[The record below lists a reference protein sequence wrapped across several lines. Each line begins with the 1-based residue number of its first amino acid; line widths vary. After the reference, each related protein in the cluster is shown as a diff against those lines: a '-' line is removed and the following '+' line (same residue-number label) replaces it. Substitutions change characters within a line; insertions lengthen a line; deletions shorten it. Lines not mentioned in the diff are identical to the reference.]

1 MTKQNSEKLAELY
14 PEMFTWGERGY
25 KHNVL
30 ESTYNKA
37 LAFVHKHI
45 KFTRS
50 INYIKQTNPYN
61 YTFEVGDGW
70 YGLLYQLILNV
81 RFNDEA
87 KGKWITKV
95 TQCKE
100 KFGGLRF
107 YVTGTSDKNWD
118 LIREAEK
125 KSYAVCEETGSE
137 VEVGVWNDG
146 WVRTISR
153 KQALSKFA
161 KMSDANELNGRKFDE
176 LWKPKEEFIA
186 NKKSNPKQMDGIEND
201 KPFIKTKK
209 KTKK

>member
-30 ESTYNKA
+30 ESTYNKG
-37 LAFVHKHI
+37 LTFLHKHL

-61 YTFEVGDGW
+61 YIFEVGDGW

-87 KGKWITKV
+87 KGKWITKL

-118 LIREAEK
+118 LIREAEN
-125 KSYAVCEETGSE
+125 KSYGVCEVTGSE
-137 VEVGVWNDG
+137 VEVGIWNTG
-146 WVRTISR
+146 WVRTIC
-153 KQALSKFA
+153 KKEALSMFA
-161 KMSDANELNGRKFDE
+161 KNIRC
-176 LWKPKEEFIA
+176 
-186 NKKSNPKQMDGIEND
+186 
-201 KPFIKTKK
+201 
-209 KTKK
+209 

>member
-14 PEMFTWGERGY
+14 PEMFTWSERGY
-25 KHNVL
+25 THNVF
-30 ESTYNKA
+30 ENTYNKA
-37 LAFVHKHI
+37 LVFVHKHL

-61 YTFEVGDGW
+61 YIFEVGDGW

-107 YVTGTSDKNWD
+107 YFTGTSDKNWD

-125 KSYAVCEETGSE
+125 KSYGVCENTGSE
-137 VEVGVWNDG
+137 VEVGIWNTG
-146 WVRTISR
+146 WVRTIC
-153 KQALSKFA
+153 KKEALSMFA
-161 KMSDANELNGRKFDE
+161 KLSDSNELNGKTFDE
-176 LWKPKEEFIA
+176 LWKPREA
-186 NKKSNPKQMDGIEND
+186 SVTIET
-201 KPFIKTKK
+201 PKK
-209 KTKK
+209 KRK

>member
-14 PEMFTWGERGY
+14 PEMFTWSERGY
-25 KHNVL
+25 THNVF
-30 ESTYNKA
+30 ENTYNKA
-37 LAFVHKHI
+37 LVFVHKHL

-61 YTFEVGDGW
+61 YIFEVGDGW
-70 YGLLYQLILNV
+70 YSLLYQLILNV

-87 KGKWITKV
+87 KGKWVTKV

-125 KSYAVCEETGSE
+125 KSYGVCEVTGSE

-146 WVRTISR
+146 WVRTICM
-153 KQALSKFA
+153 KEALSMFA
-161 KMSDANELNGRKFDE
+161 KLSDAGELKDGKTFNDY
-176 LWKPKEEFIA
+176 WKPREA
-186 NKKSNPKQMDGIEND
+186 SATIET
-201 KPFIKTKK
+201 PKK
-209 KTKK
+209 KRK

>member
-1 MTKQNSEKLAELY
+1 MTKSNSVKLAELY
-14 PEMFTWGERGY
+14 PEMFTWAERGY

-37 LAFVHKHI
+37 LAFVHNHI

-50 INYIKQTNPYN
+50 IGYIKQTNPYD
-61 YTFEVGDGW
+61 YGFDIGDGW
-70 YGLLYQLILNV
+70 YKLVYELILKIRN
-81 RFNDEA
+81 NDQA
-87 KGKWITKV
+87 KGKWVTKV

-125 KSYAVCEETGSE
+125 KSYGVCELSGSE
-137 VEVGVWNDG
+137 VEVGVWNNG
-146 WVRTISR
+146 WVQTLCR
-153 KQALSKFA
+153 KEAL
-161 KMSDANELNGRKFDE
+161 RKFYDLSDKKE
-176 LWKPKEEFIA
+176 LKEGQTFDNLWKPREA
-186 NKKSNPKQMDGIEND
+186 LVTIET
-201 KPFIKTKK
+201 PKK

>member
-25 KHNVL
+25 THNVF

-37 LAFVHKHI
+37 LVFVHKHL

-61 YTFEVGDGW
+61 YIFEVGDGW

-118 LIREAEK
+118 LIRDAER
-125 KSYAVCEETGSE
+125 KSYGVCEVTGSE

-146 WVRTISR
+146 WVQTICM
-153 KQALSKFA
+153 KEALSKFA
-161 KMSDANELNGRKFDE
+161 KLSDEGNLKEGKTFSDY
-176 LWKPKEEFIA
+176 WKPREA
-186 NKKSNPKQMDGIEND
+186 SVTIET
-201 KPFIKTKK
+201 PKK
-209 KTKK
+209 KRK

>member
-14 PEMFTWGERGY
+14 PEMFTWSERGY
-25 KHNVL
+25 THNVF
-30 ESTYNKA
+30 ENTYNKA
-37 LAFVHKHI
+37 LVFVHKHL

-61 YTFEVGDGW
+61 YIFEVGDGW

-125 KSYAVCEETGSE
+125 KSYGICEVTGSE
-137 VEVGVWNDG
+137 VEVGVWNNG
-146 WVRTISR
+146 WIQTLSR
-153 KQALSKFA
+153 KEALKRFYDL
-161 KMSDANELNGRKFDE
+161 SDKKELK
-176 LWKPKEEFIA
+176 
-186 NKKSNPKQMDGIEND
+186 DGQTFENMWA
-201 KPFIKTKK
+201 PREASVTIQTTKK
-209 KTKK
+209 RKK

>member
-30 ESTYNKA
+30 ESTYNKG

-50 INYIKQTNPYN
+50 ISYIKQTNPYE
-61 YTFEVGDGW
+61 YRFDIYDGW
-70 YGLLYQLILNV
+70 YKLVYELILKIRN
-81 RFNDEA
+81 NDEA
-87 KGKWITKV
+87 KGKWVTKV

-118 LIREAEK
+118 LIREAEN
-125 KSYAVCEETGSE
+125 KSYGVCEVTGSE
-137 VEVGVWNDG
+137 VEVGIWNTG
-146 WVRTISR
+146 WVRTIC
-153 KQALSKFA
+153 KKEALSMFA
-161 KMSDANELNGRKFDE
+161 KLSDTNELNGKTFDE
-176 LWKPKEEFIA
+176 LWKPREASVTIDT
-186 NKKSNPKQMDGIEND
+186 P
-201 KPFIKTKK
+201 KK
-209 KTKK
+209 KRK

>member
-14 PEMFTWGERGY
+14 PEMFTWSERGY
-25 KHNVL
+25 THNVF

-37 LAFVHKHI
+37 LVFIHKHL

-61 YTFEVGDGW
+61 YIFEVGDGW

-81 RFNDEA
+81 SFNDEA
-87 KGKWITKV
+87 KGKWVTKV

-125 KSYAVCEETGSE
+125 KSYGVCEVTGSE
-137 VEVGVWNDG
+137 VEVGIWNSG
-146 WVRTISR
+146 WIITLC
-153 KQALSKFA
+153 KKEALSKFA

-176 LWKPKEEFIA
+176 LWKPREA
-186 NKKSNPKQMDGIEND
+186 SVTIET
-201 KPFIKTKK
+201 PKK
-209 KTKK
+209 KRK

>member
-25 KHNVL
+25 THNVF

-37 LAFVHKHI
+37 LVFVHKHL

-61 YTFEVGDGW
+61 YIFEVGDGW
-70 YGLLYQLILNV
+70 YSLLYQLILNV

-125 KSYAVCEETGSE
+125 KSYGVCEETGSE
-137 VEVGVWNDG
+137 VEVGIWNTG
-146 WVRTISR
+146 WVRTIC
-153 KQALSKFA
+153 KKEALSKFA
-161 KMSDANELNGRKFDE
+161 KMSDANELNGKTFDE
-176 LWKPKEEFIA
+176 LWKPREASVTIETPK
-186 NKKSNPKQMDGIEND
+186 KKS
-201 KPFIKTKK
+201 KK
-209 KTKK
+209 

>member
-25 KHNVL
+25 THNVF
-30 ESTYNKA
+30 ESTYNKV
-37 LAFVHKHI
+37 LVFVHKHI

-61 YTFEVGDGW
+61 YIFEVGDGW

-125 KSYAVCEETGSE
+125 KSYGVCENTGSE
-137 VEVGVWNDG
+137 VEVGIWNMG
-146 WVRTISR
+146 WVRTIC
-153 KQALSKFA
+153 KKEALSMFA
-161 KMSDANELNGRKFDE
+161 KLSDSNELNGKTFDE
-176 LWKPKEEFIA
+176 LWKPREASITIETPK
-186 NKKSNPKQMDGIEND
+186 KKS
-201 KPFIKTKK
+201 KK
-209 KTKK
+209 

>member
-14 PEMFTWGERGY
+14 PEMFTWSERGY
-25 KHNVL
+25 THNVF
-30 ESTYNKA
+30 ENTYNKV
-37 LAFVHKHI
+37 LVFVHKHL

-61 YTFEVGDGW
+61 YIFEVGDGW
-70 YGLLYQLILNV
+70 YSLLYQLILNV

-125 KSYAVCEETGSE
+125 KSYGVCENTGSE
-137 VEVGVWNDG
+137 VEVGIWNTG
-146 WVRTISR
+146 WVRTIC
-153 KQALSKFA
+153 KKEALSMFA
-161 KMSDANELNGRKFDE
+161 KLSDSNELNGKTFDE
-176 LWKPKEEFIA
+176 LWKPREASII
-186 NKKSNPKQMDGIEND
+186 IET
-201 KPFIKTKK
+201 PKK
-209 KTKK
+209 KRK

>member
-25 KHNVL
+25 THNVF

-37 LAFVHKHI
+37 LVFVHKHL

-61 YTFEVGDGW
+61 YIFEVGDGW
-70 YGLLYQLILNV
+70 YSLLYQLILNV

-125 KSYAVCEETGSE
+125 KSYGVCEETGSE
-137 VEVGVWNDG
+137 VEVGIWNAG
-146 WVRTISR
+146 WVRTIC
-153 KQALSKFA
+153 KKEALSKFA
-161 KMSDANELNGRKFDE
+161 KLSDANELNGKTFDE
-176 LWKPKEEFIA
+176 LWKPREASIT
-186 NKKSNPKQMDGIEND
+186 IET
-201 KPFIKTKK
+201 PKK
-209 KTKK
+209 KRK

>member
-25 KHNVL
+25 THNVF
-30 ESTYNKA
+30 ESTYNKV
-37 LAFVHKHI
+37 LVFVHKHI

-61 YTFEVGDGW
+61 YIFEVGDGW
-70 YGLLYQLILNV
+70 YSLLYQLILNV

-87 KGKWITKV
+87 KGKWVTKV

-125 KSYAVCEETGSE
+125 KSYGVCENTGSE
-137 VEVGVWNDG
+137 VEVGIWNTG
-146 WVRTISR
+146 WVRTIC
-153 KQALSKFA
+153 KKEALSMFA
-161 KMSDANELNGRKFDE
+161 KLSDSNELNGKTFDE
-176 LWKPKEEFIA
+176 LWKPREASITIETPK
-186 NKKSNPKQMDGIEND
+186 KKS
-201 KPFIKTKK
+201 KK
-209 KTKK
+209 

>member
-1 MTKQNSEKLAELY
+1 MTKQNSQKLAELY
-14 PEMFTWGERGY
+14 PEMFTWSERGY
-25 KHNVL
+25 THNVF

-37 LAFVHKHI
+37 LVFVHKHL

-61 YTFEVGDGW
+61 YIFEVGDGW

-87 KGKWITKV
+87 KGKWVTKV

-118 LIREAEK
+118 LIREAEQ
-125 KSYAVCEETGSE
+125 KSYGVCEVTASE
-137 VEVGVWNDG
+137 VEVGVWNGG
-146 WVRTISR
+146 WIITLC
-153 KQALSKFA
+153 KKEALSKFA
-161 KMSDANELNGRKFDE
+161 KMSDANELNGRTFDE
-176 LWKPKEEFIA
+176 LWKPREASVTIQTPKKK
-186 NKKSNPKQMDGIEND
+186 NKK
-201 KPFIKTKK
+201 
-209 KTKK
+209 

>member
-1 MTKQNSEKLAELY
+1 MTKQNSKKLAELY

-25 KHNVL
+25 KHNVF
-30 ESTYNKA
+30 ESTYNNA
-37 LAFVHKHI
+37 LVFVHKHL

-61 YTFEVGDGW
+61 YIFEVGDGW
-70 YGLLYQLILNV
+70 YKLIYELILNV

-118 LIREAEK
+118 LIREAEN
-125 KSYAVCEETGSE
+125 KSYGVCEVTGSE
-137 VEVGVWNDG
+137 VEVGVWNSG
-146 WVRTISR
+146 WVITLC
-153 KQALSKFA
+153 KKEALSKFA
-161 KMSDANELNGRKFDE
+161 KISDANELNGRTFDE
-176 LWKPKEEFIA
+176 LWKPREASATIETPK
-186 NKKSNPKQMDGIEND
+186 KKS
-201 KPFIKTKK
+201 KK
-209 KTKK
+209 

>member
-14 PEMFTWGERGY
+14 PEMFTWSERGY
-25 KHNVL
+25 THNVF
-30 ESTYNKA
+30 ENTYNKA
-37 LAFVHKHI
+37 LVFVHKHL

-61 YTFEVGDGW
+61 YIFEVGDGW

-125 KSYAVCEETGSE
+125 KSYGVCENTGSE
-137 VEVGVWNDG
+137 VEVGIWNTG
-146 WVRTISR
+146 WVRTIC
-153 KQALSKFA
+153 KKEALSMFA
-161 KMSDANELNGRKFDE
+161 KLSDSNELNGKTFDE
-176 LWKPKEEFIA
+176 LWKPREASIT
-186 NKKSNPKQMDGIEND
+186 IET
-201 KPFIKTKK
+201 PKK
-209 KTKK
+209 KRK